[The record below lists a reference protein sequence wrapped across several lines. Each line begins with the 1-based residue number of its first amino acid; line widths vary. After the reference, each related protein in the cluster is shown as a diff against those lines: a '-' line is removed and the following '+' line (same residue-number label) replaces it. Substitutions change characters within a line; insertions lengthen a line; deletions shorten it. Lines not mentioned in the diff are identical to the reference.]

1 MNAQDGHYYSV
12 VKSNRM
18 DRMIV
23 TIESQAKP
31 CPGVKRAVSMAE
43 DLLRRNDILYSAGQL
58 IHNRREIERLHGMG
72 LQEIGPGALEELLK
86 RKQFNGEFFLIRT
99 HGETE
104 EILKNVQKSSIQVV
118 DATCP
123 IVRHSQDLIDQHIK
137 EGWGIIIA
145 GDKKHAEVMGL
156 MARTKSCGVVVSSIE
171 ETSTMEFEDRSLL
184 LAQTTIDPEFFS
196 DIRRALLNRLPGLK
210 IVDTTCRFIRKRQVE
225 VRNFSAEQDVFLL
238 VGGHNSANCRLLYN
252 TALNVNKQSYRIEG
266 PKEIDKKWL
275 KNCNRLGISG
285 GASTPRW
292 QLEEVMNYIN
302 NYQVEKNPKGLENR
316 KGGTFLWWMRKN
328 HKMKKRRI

>member
-1 MNAQDGHYYSV
+1 
-12 VKSNRM
+12 
-18 DRMIV
+18 MIV

-31 CPGVKRAVSMAE
+31 CPGVKRAVSLAE
-43 DLLRRNDILYSAGQL
+43 KLLRRNDILYSAGQL

-72 LQEIGPGALEELLK
+72 LREIGPVALEELLK
-86 RKQFNGEFFLIRT
+86 RKQFNGEYFLIRT

-104 EILKNVQKSSIQVV
+104 GILKSVQNSSIQVV
-118 DATCP
+118 DAICP

-145 GDKKHAEVMGL
+145 GDKRHAEVMGL
-156 MARTKSCGVVVSSIE
+156 MARTKSCGVVVSNIKE
-171 ETSTMEFEDRSLL
+171 ISTMEFEDRSLL
-184 LAQTTIDPEFFS
+184 LTQTTIDPAFFS
-196 DIRRALLNRLPGLK
+196 DVRMALSKRLPGLK
-210 IVDTTCRFIRKRQVE
+210 IVDTTCRFIRKRQIE
-225 VRNFSAEQDVFLL
+225 VRDFCVEQDVFLL
-238 VGGHNSANCRLLYN
+238 VGGYNSENCRLLYD
-252 TALNVNKQSYRIEG
+252 TAFTVNKQSYRIEE
-266 PKEIDKKWL
+266 PKDIDKKWL

-292 QLEEVMNYIN
+292 QLEEVMNYID
-302 NYQVEKNPKGLENR
+302 NYQAEKNPKGLENR